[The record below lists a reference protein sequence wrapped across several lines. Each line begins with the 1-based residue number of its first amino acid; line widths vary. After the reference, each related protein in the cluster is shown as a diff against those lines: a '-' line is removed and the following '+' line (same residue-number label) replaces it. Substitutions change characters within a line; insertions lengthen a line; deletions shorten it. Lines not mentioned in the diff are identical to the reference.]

1 MLMPVSRLYSR
12 RAMKTSALSYVQI
25 EIFIFLTEDIC
36 MVNLNTGLRG
46 IKNMAFE
53 YDSSWCDD
61 LMVVSYPE
69 DFGAYFEEKSPRGLF
84 IRFFIES
91 KAWGYRDDSIWLIM
105 A

>member
-1 MLMPVSRLYSR
+1 
-12 RAMKTSALSYVQI
+12 
-25 EIFIFLTEDIC
+25 

-61 LMVVSYPE
+61 LMVVSYPQ
-69 DFGAYFEEKSPRGLF
+69 DFRAYFEEKSPRGLF
-84 IRFFIES
+84 IRYFLES
-91 KAWGYRDDSIWLIM
+91 KVGATGMIQFGSSIT